1 MAISYFTTFRELFF
15 LVTHPALW
23 GRTPLEPE
31 AMPRDPF
38 DEFDSWYRRAS
49 RQWFAEFPNAMVL
62 STVSKEGQPQGR
74 VVLLKGRSREG
85 LVFYTN
91 KQSQKGESLTNCP
104 KAALTFYWGA
114 LQRQIRVEGTVE
126 DLPDETSDA
135 YFQSRPR
142 ASQIG
147 AWASEQSCVLDS
159 REDLLARV
167 REMENK
173 YQGTDIPRP
182 EHWGGY
188 RLVPHMYEFWELRL
202 SRLHDRI
209 RYTKVGQDWEKKRLA
224 P

>member
-1 MAISYFTTFRELFF
+1 MAISYFTTFRELCF
-15 LVTHPALW
+15 LLTHPALW
-23 GRTPLEPE
+23 GRSPLEPE
-31 AMPRDPF
+31 VMSPDPF
-38 DEFDSWYRRAS
+38 DEFDSWYRCAS

-62 STVSKEGQPQGR
+62 STVSREGQPEGR

-91 KQSQKGESLTNCP
+91 KQSQKGESLSNCP

-114 LQRQIRVEGTVE
+114 LQRQIRVQGYVE
-126 DLPDETSDA
+126 DVPNDVSDA
-135 YFQSRPR
+135 YFKSRPR

-147 AWASEQSCVLDS
+147 ALASQQSGVLGS
-159 REDLLARV
+159 REDLLAKV
-167 REMENK
+167 RELESK
-173 YQGTDIPRP
+173 YQGMEIPRP

-188 RLVPHMYEFWELRL
+188 RLVPQVYEFWELRL

-209 RYTKVGQDWEKKRLA
+209 RYTKVGQTWEKSRLA